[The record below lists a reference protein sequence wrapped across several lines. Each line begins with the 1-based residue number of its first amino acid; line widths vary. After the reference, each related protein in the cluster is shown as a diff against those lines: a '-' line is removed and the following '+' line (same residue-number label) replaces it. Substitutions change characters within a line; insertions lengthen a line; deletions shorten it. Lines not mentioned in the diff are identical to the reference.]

1 MSLRTQAKLVKA
13 LIEQS
18 FEPVGSSDPVSFDA
32 RIIAASTK
40 SLKDL
45 IVKGRF
51 REDLFFKLNVIPM
64 AIPPLRER
72 TEDIPLLIDHFLK
85 SFSTEYGK
93 KPKTMHPEALK
104 AFLNYSWPGNVS
116 EVMNVI
122 ERFVILV
129 EEEEIGAAHLNLLVE
144 TRERET
150 LAGTP
155 AAAPLAEALE
165 QFERT
170 TLHRVLLRSKW
181 DVDRAA
187 AELDMTPDA
196 VRARI
201 KALHITLNE

>member
-72 TEDIPLLIDHFLK
+72 TEDIPLLIDHFL
-85 SFSTEYGK
+85 T
-93 KPKTMHPEALK
+93 
-104 AFLNYSWPGNVS
+104 
-116 EVMNVI
+116 
-122 ERFVILV
+122 
-129 EEEEIGAAHLNLLVE
+129 
-144 TRERET
+144 
-150 LAGTP
+150 
-155 AAAPLAEALE
+155 
-165 QFERT
+165 
-170 TLHRVLLRSKW
+170 VLLRPSTARSPRPCTPRPSRPSSTIPG
-181 DVDRAA
+181 RA
-187 AELDMTPDA
+187 TS
-196 VRARI
+196 ARS
-201 KALHITLNE
+201 

>member
-1 MSLRTQAKLVKA
+1 MS
-13 LIEQS
+13 S
-18 FEPVGSSDPVSFDA
+18 DA

-72 TEDIPLLIDHFLK
+72 TEDIPLLIDHFLQY
-85 SFSTEYGK
+85 FAAEYGK

-129 EEEEIGAAHLNLLVE
+129 EEEEIGPAHLALLVE

-150 LAGTP
+150 ASACPPPRPWPRPSSSSNGRPCTASCCGPSGTWP
-155 AAAPLAEALE
+155 GPPPSW
-165 QFERT
+165 T
-170 TLHRVLLRSKW
+170 
-181 DVDRAA
+181 
-187 AELDMTPDA
+187 
-196 VRARI
+196 
-201 KALHITLNE
+201 